1 MRHFTCG
8 AALAAALFA
17 AAVPGA
23 VAQTY
28 PVKPIRM
35 IVPFPPGG
43 ATDLLARVVG
53 QGLGE
58 GLGHQV
64 VIDNRPGAG
73 GTIGSRLMLDAQPDG
88 YTILM
93 SSVSTHAIGPHLY
106 AKPPYHPMTDFTAIT
121 EVSFTPIVL
130 MISATLPVNSL
141 KEFIALAKARPGK
154 LNYGSSGVGTQFH
167 LSGELLKLLAGI
179 DMAHIPYK
187 GTALVYPDLFSGQV
201 SVMFDTLSVAIPFI
215 KAGRVKALGVSG
227 AKRAP
232 TLPDVPTIAEAG
244 VAGFDADLWLGHLG
258 SGEAAA
264 RHYRQAR
271 VRNRQAS
278 QAPRCPGTAR
288 GAGHGTGRQHTCA
301 IRRIRAA
308 RKRAVVEGSEGGGRE
323 GGMSRRGE
331 KRQGRGG
338 YYASRLTPHA
348 SHLTPIAYR
357 FLIIT
362 TQWIRHRPVSPHRS

>member
-1 MRHFTCG
+1 MRHFIAGTALI
-8 AALAAALFA
+8 AALLAPAI
-17 AAVPGA
+17 PGA
-23 VAQTY
+23 NAQSY
-28 PVKPIRM
+28 PTKPVRM

-53 QGLGE
+53 QKLGE

-106 AKPPYHPMTDFTAIT
+106 ATPPYDPMTDFTAIT
-121 EVSFTPIVL
+121 EVSFTPTVL
-130 MISATLPVNSL
+130 MVSATLPVNTL

-179 DMAHIPYK
+179 DLVHIPYK

-201 SVMFDTLSVAIPFI
+201 SLMFDTLSVAIPFI
-215 KAGRVKALGVSG
+215 KAGRVKALGITG
-227 AKRAP
+227 AKRTP

-244 VAGFDADLWLGHLG
+244 VAGFNADLWLGIWGPAKLPRDITDKLSSEIAKLLKSPDVRDRLAAQGMEPVG
-258 SGEAAA
+258 STPAQFAEF
-264 RHYRQAR
+264 
-271 VRNRQAS
+271 VRRENAQWS
-278 QAPRCPGTAR
+278 KVVKS
-288 GAGHGTGRQHTCA
+288 AGVKA
-301 IRRIRAA
+301 
-308 RKRAVVEGSEGGGRE
+308 E
-323 GGMSRRGE
+323 
-331 KRQGRGG
+331 
-338 YYASRLTPHA
+338 
-348 SHLTPIAYR
+348 
-357 FLIIT
+357 
-362 TQWIRHRPVSPHRS
+362 